1 MSGTEAQP
9 VKVKVMIGSIAS
21 ALPARAFRW
30 NFTVMGLDLSL
41 FVLALSFSSAYGVM
55 PLFVHH
61 LTVSNLALGLI
72 SAVRSAGAQVPSIFV
87 AGLTEQLRRK
97 KPFVVAVTVFE
108 RLPYLVL
115 AVATPLL
122 APSHPTI
129 LLWLFFV
136 MLAIANACGGIAGP
150 AWLDL
155 IARMVP
161 GNWRGRFFGFG
172 GALGGLLGVAG
183 SGVSAD
189 LLHRFGWPGG
199 FALCFGATSACL
211 AVSFIFICLG
221 REPREPRPSLE
232 PASSGT
238 AGTDGARAQ
247 RTASA
252 AYWRR
257 LPGVVRGDGNLRRYL
272 VVTALINTA
281 GMATAFYTVD
291 AQRAFRLTDASAG
304 LYAVA
309 LLAASTL
316 GNVLWGYAGD
326 HFGHKRVVEAGALC
340 TALAAA
346 LALVARDPSWGPLVY
361 GVVFLL
367 VGLGT
372 SGVQLAALTFIIDFA
387 PPAQRPTYIGLAT
400 TAAAPFAVGAPLL
413 AGLLADHA
421 GYGAVFVLS
430 AGLALA
436 ATLITVFSIVDP
448 RMTSGDE

>member
-1 MSGTEAQP
+1 MN
-9 VKVKVMIGSIAS
+9 GSIAS
-21 ALPARAFRW
+21 AMPARAFRW

-87 AGLTEQLRRK
+87 ADLTERLRRK

-122 APSHPTI
+122 APSHPTV

-199 FALCFGATSACL
+199 FAVCFGATSACL

-221 REPREPRPSLE
+221 REPHEPRLTPE
-232 PASSGT
+232 PTFLAANGGT
-238 AGTDGARAQ
+238 GPRAQ
-247 RTASA
+247 DTDRAPARTS
-252 AYWRR
+252 YWRR
-257 LPGVVRGDGNLRRYL
+257 LPGVVRGDRNLRRYL
-272 VVTALINTA
+272 VVVALINTA

-291 AQRAFRLTDASAG
+291 AQRAFHLTDAGAG

-326 HFGHKRVVEAGALC
+326 HLGHKRVVEAGALC

-346 LALVARDPSWGPLVY
+346 LALVARDPALGPLVY
-361 GVVFLL
+361 SIVFLL

-372 SGVQLAALTFIIDFA
+372 SAVQLAALTFIIDFA

-413 AGLLADHA
+413 AGLLADRA
-421 GYGAVFVLS
+421 GYGAVFGLS
-430 AGLALA
+430 AVLALA
-436 ATLITVFSIVDP
+436 ATLITVLAIVDP
-448 RMTSGDE
+448 CMASEDE